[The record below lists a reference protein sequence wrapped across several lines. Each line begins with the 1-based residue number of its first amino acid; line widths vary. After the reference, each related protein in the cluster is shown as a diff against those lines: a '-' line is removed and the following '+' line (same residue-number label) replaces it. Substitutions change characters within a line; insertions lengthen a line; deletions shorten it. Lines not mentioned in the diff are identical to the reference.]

1 MSFTAVS
8 PDVGCRGRSW
18 FAWADSRVQGVAA
31 GFLFCASSPVI
42 PATHGQCPK
51 PAAFMGIRRCPEA
64 IAKGQLGT
72 SLPVI
77 TSVWVSTGFRESG
90 PVPYAKF
97 GDGV

>member
-1 MSFTAVS
+1 MSRPLSAPMS
-8 PDVGCRGRSW
+8 ADRCRSL
-18 FAWADSRVQGVAA
+18 FALADSRVQIVAA
-31 GFLFCASSPVI
+31 GFLFYASLPVI

-77 TSVWVSTGFRESG
+77 TSICVPIGFWSLT
-90 PVPYAKF
+90 PVP
-97 GDGV
+97 